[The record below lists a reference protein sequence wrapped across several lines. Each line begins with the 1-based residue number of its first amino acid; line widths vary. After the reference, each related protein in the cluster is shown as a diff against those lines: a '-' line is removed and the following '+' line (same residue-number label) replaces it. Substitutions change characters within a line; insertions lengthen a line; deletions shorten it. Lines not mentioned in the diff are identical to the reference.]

1 MSTTN
6 TDYIEVKNTAT
17 REFDMNCPVCNWVN
31 HYKYVSNNRRS
42 FGSIHNAIRYECK
55 FCKQKYI
62 INFVE
67 DDSGAIIY
75 SIVKLC

>member
-1 MSTTN
+1 MSTAKTN
-6 TDYIEVKNTAT
+6 YIEVKNTAT
-17 REFDMNCPVCNWVN
+17 KEFDINCPVCNWEN

-42 FGSIHNAIRYECK
+42 FGSIHNSIRYECK

-62 INFVE
+62 INFYE
-67 DDSGAIIY
+67 TDDRDVVY